1 MFDNIMRVRNYRY
14 FWWCMG
20 SIVVAVGVF
29 ATQTSSNEPANG
41 GTWQGLVLG
50 VWAALLIVWLTLLGV
65 RKRSYRFRLGT
76 VQDWTSLH
84 VYLGVGV
91 LVVATLHAGLQFGW
105 NVHTLAYVLM
115 FAVIISGVVGLFTYL
130 SYPRRI
136 ADNQQGQNRSQ
147 LFGEL
152 YELNQQGIKTARS
165 CGPEVQT
172 AAISGIQRTAIGGG
186 VLSQLFARDL
196 SRFET
201 LDGVQQPNPH
211 QAPLI
216 DLVSK
221 RIPRADKHDEVTA
234 LQDLLVILCR
244 RQAVIERLRKDIR
257 LQGWLQAW
265 LYVHVPLTAATL
277 TAVVVHILVTFIY
290 W

>member
-1 MFDNIMRVRNYRY
+1 M
-14 FWWCMG
+14 
-20 SIVVAVGVF
+20 
-29 ATQTSSNEPANG
+29 
-41 GTWQGLVLG
+41 
-50 VWAALLIVWLTLLGV
+50 
-65 RKRSYRFRLGT
+65 
-76 VQDWTSLH
+76 
-84 VYLGVGV
+84 
-91 LVVATLHAGLQFGW
+91 
-105 NVHTLAYVLM
+105 
-115 FAVIISGVVGLFTYL
+115 
-130 SYPRRI
+130 
-136 ADNQQGQNRSQ
+136 
-147 LFGEL
+147 
-152 YELNQQGIKTARS
+152 
-165 CGPEVQT
+165 
-172 AAISGIQRTAIGGG
+172 
-186 VLSQLFARDL
+186 SQLFARDL

-234 LQDLLVILCR
+234 LQDLLIILCR